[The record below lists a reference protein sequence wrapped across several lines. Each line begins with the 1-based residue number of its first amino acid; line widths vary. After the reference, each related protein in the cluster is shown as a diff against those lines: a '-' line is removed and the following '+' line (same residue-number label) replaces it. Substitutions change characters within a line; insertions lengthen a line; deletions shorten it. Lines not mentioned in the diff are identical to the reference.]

1 MSEDNKHTAIWNWL
15 YQNEQ
20 IKRLYFNFSDVQ
32 TGNTVIATSPGRI
45 IKSYTDGS
53 KMMAYDFAMIQ
64 YMNLNTIDVNSEE
77 NAETMFDAEQLME
90 WIDEQER
97 IKNYP
102 VFPNCSVTK
111 VENLQTVPT
120 VAGMDDTRAKYLF
133 SCRITYLQK
142 NK

>member
-15 YQNEQ
+15 YENEQ

-32 TGNTVIATSPGRI
+32 TGNTVIATSPGRT
-45 IKSYTDGS
+45 IKTYADGS

-64 YMNLNTIDVNSEE
+64 YLNLNTVDVNSEE

-90 WIDEQER
+90 WIEEQDR

-102 VFPNCSVTK
+102 VFRNGFVTK